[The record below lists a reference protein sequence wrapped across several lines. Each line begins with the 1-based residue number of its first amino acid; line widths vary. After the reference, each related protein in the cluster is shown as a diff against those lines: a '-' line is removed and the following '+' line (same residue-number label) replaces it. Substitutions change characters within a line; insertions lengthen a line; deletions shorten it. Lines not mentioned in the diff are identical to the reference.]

1 MLETNAAEHI
11 FSESDSSDSTMKTYV
26 LFQYSFIAE
35 HNKQNYDINGTTKF
49 YIPDKNDDKYNQND
63 Q

>member
-49 YIPDKNDDKYNQND
+49 YT
-63 Q
+63 